1 MGPSDTVEGPSSS
14 ERAAAPVMDVRK
26 TAKMTRT
33 HLCMANT
40 ILAGPGTYRS
50 SDLMQKSKPL

>member
-1 MGPSDTVEGPSSS
+1 MGPSDTVEWPSSS
-14 ERAAAPVMDVRK
+14 ERAAAPVVDVRK

-50 SDLMQKSKPL
+50 SDLM